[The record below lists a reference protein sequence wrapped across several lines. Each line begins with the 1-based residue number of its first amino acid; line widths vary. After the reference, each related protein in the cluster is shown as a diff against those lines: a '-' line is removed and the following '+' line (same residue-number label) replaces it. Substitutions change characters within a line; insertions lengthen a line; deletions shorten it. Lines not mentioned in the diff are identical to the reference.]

1 MCVCVCFPEAEIS
14 GPQYRCDLDSRLL
27 DLSHIATQIIEW
39 LIAYWLIAL
48 GDRAVDTKCEI
59 SIDKLRGNADILPIQ
74 GTLISSTGRG

>member
-1 MCVCVCFPEAEIS
+1 MCFPEAEIS
-14 GPQYRCDLDSRLL
+14 GQQYRCDLDSRLL

-59 SIDKLRGNADILPIQ
+59 SIDKLRGNADILQ
-74 GTLISSTGRG
+74 GTLTSLTGRG